1 MFGEK
6 KNNIYNVNDDDGGFH
21 ITIIIITKQ
30 INNNREKY
38 ILPTCLFDPF
48 TLYLF
53 MVSNLTLYLPEVL
66 FFNFR
71 YISSHCR

>member
-6 KNNIYNVNDDDGGFH
+6 KNNIYNVNDDDDDGGFH

-38 ILPTCLFDPF
+38 ILPTCCLTHLHF
-48 TLYLF
+48 TYSWF
-53 MVSNLTLYLPEVL
+53 QT
-66 FFNFR
+66 
-71 YISSHCR
+71 